1 MYEKKMGFI
10 SACVFCCSYFLN
22 VYRYGLLCGSIM
34 FLLRYV
40 EPAWSQSSGSG
51 WSSCSQSDGPQTF
64 RTRWRGGGGLDPGI
78 STHDAT
84 VDNEMFLSE
93 YSNDGTAVRKRPLL
107 PRACTYFTGRLEG
120 AEMATAAET
129 CADGACSLHSIWGSV
144 IFTPDGNYYD
154 CEDAR
159 QKLCEE
165 MPTDVGAISNSPCG
179 PAVRELLD
187 NIWSDAIG
195 YIIRRTREEPSM
207 PGLLSPF
214 SFCFYF
220 ISSPESY
227 ENINENKIKT
237 TRRRITFGPRPSNI
251 IFNTTSTTRA
261 LVLF

>member
-22 VYRYGLLCGSIM
+22 VYWYGLLCGSIM

-40 EPAWSQSSGSG
+40 EPAWSQPSGSG
-51 WSSCSQSDGPQTF
+51 WSSCSQPDGPQSF
-64 RTRWRGGGGLDPGI
+64 HTRWRGGGGLDPGI

-84 VDNEMFLSE
+84 VDCDMFLSE
-93 YSNDGTAVRKRPLL
+93 YFDDGTAVRKRPLL
-107 PRACTYFTGRLEG
+107 PRACTDCAGRLEG

-144 IFTPDGNYYD
+144 ISNPTGNYYY
-154 CEDAR
+154 CKDAR
-159 QKLCEE
+159 LILCDS

-179 PAVRELLD
+179 PAVRVLLD
-187 NIWSDAIG
+187 NIWSDAID

-220 ISSPESY
+220 I
-227 ENINENKIKT
+227 N
-237 TRRRITFGPRPSNI
+237 
-251 IFNTTSTTRA
+251 
-261 LVLF
+261 